1 MALHVHCQ
9 MLFSLLSQ
17 QEGRW
22 KTIWLPDSRL
32 QLESHCWT
40 VLRTTGDV
48 FICFPSPSMM
58 VAANTAI
65 LYKTMMF
72 FYPNQEFVVCKSS
85 QSRKIENIKTRLV
98 LNYLRFCRTVL
109 YIFILAIGLKVSL
122 VEMLVSVNQDQ
133 VFIFYKSSL
142 VF

>member
-9 MLFSLLSQ
+9 TLFSLLSR

-32 QLESHCWT
+32 QLECTAGQFRGNW
-40 VLRTTGDV
+40 R
-48 FICFPSPSMM
+48 CFHLFSISMM

-122 VEMLVSVNQDQ
+122 VEMLVSVNHDQ

>member
-1 MALHVHCQ
+1 MFTVKRFLASCRSRKDGGRQYGCLTAGCSSSALLDSFEDDWRCFH
-9 MLFSLLSQ
+9 LFS
-17 QEGRW
+17 
-22 KTIWLPDSRL
+22 I
-32 QLESHCWT
+32 
-40 VLRTTGDV
+40 
-48 FICFPSPSMM
+48 SMM

-98 LNYLRFCRTVL
+98 LNYLRFCRTVP
-109 YIFILAIGLKVSL
+109 YIFILASGLKVSL
-122 VEMLVSVNQDQ
+122 VEMLVSVNHDQ